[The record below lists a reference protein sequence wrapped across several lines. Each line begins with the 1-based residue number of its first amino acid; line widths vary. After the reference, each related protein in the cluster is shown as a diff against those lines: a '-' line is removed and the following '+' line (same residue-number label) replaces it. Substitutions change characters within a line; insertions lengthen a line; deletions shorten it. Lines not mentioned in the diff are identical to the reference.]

1 MEFCKIE
8 QHKWSSSKRW
18 KGKDNSIRGT
28 HQSNSNGINKSWIH
42 RRKKTLLRPSCL
54 LKKQWIRD
62 ALTWVLCVFTSEG
75 CCHHAWSCSWVW
87 AGGEYLAL
95 GAFWLLFQHVSQSL
109 QIVHQGPLSAFFRP
123 VWLEQAAKN
132 SNIKVGGIAR
142 PLAWR
147 YRERDPVSNGRKH
160 GYTRSHTSQGVAKQG
175 LQLCSS
181 PGSFSHLLVSCL
193 FHPTILLNGLTLPT
207 FARHYLESRD
217 TGESFEGQVAII
229 QAKQALVRKVG
240 QHFSQR
246 KQCL

>member
-1 MEFCKIE
+1 MQNGIL
-8 QHKWSSSKRW
+8 QNRAAKWSSSKRW

-42 RRKKTLLRPSCL
+42 RRKKDTVTAKLFVEKTMDPRCSYLGF
-54 LKKQWIRD
+54 
-62 ALTWVLCVFTSEG
+62 VCVHQRGG
-75 CCHHAWSCSWVW
+75 CCHH
-87 AGGEYLAL
+87 
-95 GAFWLLFQHVSQSL
+95 GAAPGSGQEGNIWLWGLFWLLFQHVSQSL

-160 GYTRSHTSQGVAKQG
+160 MVILEVIHPKGWQNKVY
-175 LQLCSS
+175 SS
-181 PGSFSHLLVSCL
+181 ALLPGSFSHLLVSCL

-207 FARHYLESRD
+207 FARHYLEAETLERVLKVRQQLSR
-217 TGESFEGQVAII
+217 QN
-229 QAKQALVRKVG
+229 
-240 QHFSQR
+240 
-246 KQCL
+246 